1 MILNVYGPNNG
12 ASKYVEQKLIE
23 QEGEIEKSRII
34 VVDINSLLSETD
46 KTDIN
51 KLLIQKISK
60 NVEILNN
67 TNHKLNLIDIYRTL

>member
-67 TNHKLNLIDIYRTL
+67 INHKLNLIDIYRTL

>member
-60 NVEILNN
+60 NVEILSN